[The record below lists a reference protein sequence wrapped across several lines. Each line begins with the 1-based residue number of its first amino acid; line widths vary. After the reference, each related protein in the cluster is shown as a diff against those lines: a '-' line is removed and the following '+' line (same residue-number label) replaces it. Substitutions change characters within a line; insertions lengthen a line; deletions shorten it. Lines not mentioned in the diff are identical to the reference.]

1 MAGRSRV
8 GPGAI
13 GEVGDEAAGRG
24 PERDYN
30 GCPQRTDCV
39 RTVHVIKDI
48 NELILDAVRRLRG
61 QMARRGNQG
70 RRKKRGRPKRRA
82 KAAARRRGLTVKQK
96 AHFVFKH
103 RHPIVKRR
111 EKFTAPDRADL
122 ITMLEYL
129 PELAVLR
136 RFADRLYWLF
146 DSPKDFH
153 QASCRRG
160 R

>member
-1 MAGRSRV
+1 
-8 GPGAI
+8 
-13 GEVGDEAAGRG
+13 
-24 PERDYN
+24 
-30 GCPQRTDCV
+30 
-39 RTVHVIKDI
+39 
-48 NELILDAVRRLRG
+48 
-61 QMARRGNQG
+61 MARRGTGG

-103 RHPIVKRR
+103 RHLIVKRR
-111 EKFTAPDRADL
+111 ENFTKSDRADL

-136 RFADRLYWLF
+136 RFADRMYWLF

-153 QASCRRG
+153 QASCRRAARSCG
-160 R
+160 IRRSRRCRNWSRRWSSGSQRSSPRSWRT